1 MHDHELNPHHDPS
14 PVKRK
19 QRKPGGPKVT
29 ARSRTYASLN
39 RRTAMYRHSKNH
51 AKDSHQNTNRHT
63 KTQPELNTIRV
74 PLNNSQLSR
83 LDTSLDFR
91 RIQCRL
97 AAVVIGHQIVHRP
110 VPGEH
115 RPHVAPYIKS
125 SDNVPRQQPKPSTKT
140 TPATRH
146 QGTTNKQ
153 PGQTGS
159 PRTEPASYHQ
169 PCEA

>member
-1 MHDHELNPHHDPS
+1 MHVNELNPHHNPS

-115 RPHVAPYIKS
+115 RPHVVSYTKS
-125 SDNVPRQQPKPSTKT
+125 SDNVPRQQPKHNTKRKHEDNNSGGDPTPGNNKQT
-140 TPATRH
+140 TRPDRI
-146 QGTTNKQ
+146 TTN
-153 PGQTGS
+153 
-159 PRTEPASYHQ
+159 
-169 PCEA
+169 